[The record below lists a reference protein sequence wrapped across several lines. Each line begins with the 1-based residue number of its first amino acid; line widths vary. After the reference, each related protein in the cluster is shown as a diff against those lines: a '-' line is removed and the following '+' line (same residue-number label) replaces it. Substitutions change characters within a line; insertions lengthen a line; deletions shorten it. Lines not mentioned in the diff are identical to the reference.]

1 MSHLVL
7 SRTVA
12 GALQG
17 SAEGR
22 AGRGTTGE
30 ARQDKSAYAHGIQA
44 IGMACLFVRMTGG
57 RYDETGVSPGIS
69 KAFCMHGALRLLG
82 RRR

>member
-1 MSHLVL
+1 MSCFVL
-7 SRTVA
+7 LRAMA

-30 ARQDKSAYAHGIQA
+30 ARQDKSACAHGIQA
-44 IGMACLFVRMTGG
+44 IGMACLFVRTAVG
-57 RYDETGVSPGIS
+57 RYYETGVSPRIS
-69 KAFCMHGALRLLG
+69 RAIRMHGAERLLG
-82 RRR
+82 RQR

>member
-1 MSHLVL
+1 MSCFVL
-7 SRTVA
+7 SR
-12 GALQG
+12 ALEGTRIG

-30 ARQDKSAYAHGIQA
+30 ARQDKSAYARGIQP
-44 IGMACLFVRMTGG
+44 IGMACLFVRMAGG
-57 RYDETGVSPGIS
+57 RYYETGISPRIS
-69 KAFCMHGALRLLG
+69 RAIRMHGALRLLG